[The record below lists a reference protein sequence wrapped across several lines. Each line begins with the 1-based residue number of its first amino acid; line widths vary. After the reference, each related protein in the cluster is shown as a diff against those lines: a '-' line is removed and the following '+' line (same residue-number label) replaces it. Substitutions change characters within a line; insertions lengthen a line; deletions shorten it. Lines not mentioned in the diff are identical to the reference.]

1 MSGRPEEGGRDLVGS
16 APELG
21 SDDAIDLFASA
32 DTGQVWG
39 PERFD
44 RRNWQSGFGG
54 GVQYRHSRT
63 IAARVESGRSR
74 ERVALYASVSRGF

>member
-1 MSGRPEEGGRDLVGS
+1 VLLISS
-16 APELG
+16 ELQQTIIPLTNTRG
-21 SDDAIDLFASA
+21 IDLFASA

-54 GVQYRHSRT
+54 GVQYRHSRS
-63 IAARVESGRSR
+63 IAARIEAGRSR
-74 ERVALYASVSRGF
+74 ERVAFYASVSRGF